1 MRTRST
7 TIAALATLIIA
18 LPALASMSS
27 PPSTP
32 PPQPQS
38 ATPAGD
44 APAEASQASGRQKAE
59 RLYADAY
66 EDVAKAKQE
75 LDKGKEKNAQKKFKS
90 ALESA
95 DQATRLDDKYHE
107 AWNLVGFASRKLG
120 DYDRALKAYDRCL
133 SLKPDYTPAREYLGE
148 AYVELGNMKKAR
160 EQMVWLE
167 HLNATDDLKTL
178 KGLIEGYEAAHPDSA
193 AAKPATASGQ

>member
-1 MRTRST
+1 MRTRSA
-7 TIAALATLIIA
+7 TIAALASLIIA
-18 LPALASMSS
+18 LPAPASMSN

-38 ATPAGD
+38 ATPTGE
-44 APAEASQASGRQKAE
+44 APAEVSQISGRQKAE
-59 RLYADAY
+59 RLYAEAY

-75 LDKGKEKNAQKKFKS
+75 LEKGKDKNAQKKFKS

-95 DQATRLDDKYHE
+95 DQATRLDGKYPE
-107 AWNLVGFASRKLG
+107 AWNLVGFTSRKLG

-133 SLKPDYTPAREYLGE
+133 SLKPDYVPAREYLGE

-160 EQMVWLE
+160 EQLVWLD

-178 KGLIEGYEAAHPDSA
+178 KALIEGYEAAHPDSA
-193 AAKPATASGQ
+193 AAAPPTAGGK